1 MVPSRECGNCTACC
15 KVLPIR
21 TAELQKT
28 SHVLC
33 VHCREHDGC
42 QIYPERPQV
51 CRDYDCGLRMLPGLP
66 ASWRSDLSGIFVDRV
81 RFKEDALEKIPA
93 EYKREFMLQLLLLRP
108 EAIEDPLLP
117 EVVGA
122 FVDVKIPVFLGVCG
136 PPGFQNALV
145 FLNPFAE
152 TGVARRDREAVL
164 TVVRKAAAIAGAHRF
179 EPLPA

>member
-1 MVPSRECGNCTACC
+1 MVPARECGNCTACC
-15 KVLPIR
+15 TVLPIR

-33 VHCREHDGC
+33 VHCRESEGC
-42 QIYPERPQV
+42 QIYATRPQV
-51 CRDYDCGLRMLPGLP
+51 CRDYYCGWRLLPGLP
-66 ASWRSDLSGIFVDRV
+66 ENWRPDLSGIFVDRV
-81 RFKEDALEKIPA
+81 RFRPDALDEIPA
-93 EYKREFMLQLLLLRP
+93 EYSREFMLQLLLLKR

-145 FLNPFAE
+145 FLNPFAKPA
-152 TGVARRDREAVL
+152 VARRDRNGVVAVL
-164 TVVRKAAAIAGAHRF
+164 RKAAALAETHQF
-179 EPLPA
+179 EPI